1 MMKKVFN
8 LAILMMLMFF
18 SGNASACGMGEQMN
32 GYENA
37 TVKHAHEHW
46 QAGSKSPVPFVF
58 LDVRTAEEY
67 ADGHVDGSLLIPVQE
82 LEGRLREV
90 PKDKRVYLYCRSGK
104 RSAAAANIL
113 VKAGFTNIENI
124 EGGINAWKDAGYP
137 VVK

>member
-1 MMKKVFN
+1 MKKIFN
-8 LAILMMLMFF
+8 VSMLIAAMLFVA
-18 SGNASACGMGEQMN
+18 NANACGMGEQVD

-46 QAGSKSPVPFVF
+46 QAGSKSPVPFIF

-82 LEGRLREV
+82 LEGRLNEV
-90 PKDKRVYLYCRSGK
+90 PKEKRVYVYCRSGK
-104 RSAAAANIL
+104 RSVAASNVL
-113 VKAGFTNIENI
+113 VKAGFSNIENI
-124 EGGINAWKDAGYP
+124 EGGINAWIDAGYP

>member
-1 MMKKVFN
+1 MKKIFN
-8 LAILMMLMFF
+8 VSMLIAAMLFVP
-18 SGNASACGMGEQMN
+18 NANACGMGEQVD

-46 QAGSKSPVPFVF
+46 QAGSKSPVPFIF

-82 LEGRLREV
+82 LEGRLNEV
-90 PKDKRVYLYCRSGK
+90 PKEKRVYVYCRSGK
-104 RSAAAANIL
+104 RSVAASNVL
-113 VKAGFTNIENI
+113 VKAGFSNIENI
-124 EGGINAWKDAGYP
+124 EGGINAWIDAGYP